1 MQLQQA
7 AMRPTTAV
15 MMMGCTGVRVVFTAI
30 SPADAFL
37 DAFYSEGV
45 PPLIRRW
52 QRLRSPPHTH
62 THTICGCHCLL
73 ARWGQTPAIT
83 EETHIHERFHI
94 PLTPPPQLDTAS
106 PLIVPP
112 DYQRDQTVAHSNTTC
127 CSHRMFQLWF
137 FQS

>member
-7 AMRPTTAV
+7 AMRPTPAV
-15 MMMGCTGVRVVFTAI
+15 VMMGCTGVRVVFTAI

-37 DAFYSEGV
+37 DAFYSEGI

-52 QRLRSPPHTH
+52 QRPVSGAPP
-62 THTICGCHCLL
+62 TICGCPCLL

-83 EETHIHERFHI
+83 EEAHIHERFHI
-94 PLTPPPQLDTAS
+94 PPTPPPQLDTAS

-112 DYQRDQTVAHSNTTC
+112 DNQRDQTVAHSNTTC